1 MPDDLTAQVGLGV
14 AIAVILL
21 EKCFAF
27 IKGMK
32 QNGGSENQTTGIPLE
47 QWNDVENKINEL
59 HSLHTKF
66 DADGVPLWYVKITIY
81 EKLKHIRD
89 IVDRIDAKTH

>member
-27 IKGMK
+27 IKSMR
-32 QNGGSENQTTGIPLE
+32 QNGDSEKHTPCVPLE

-81 EKLKHIRD
+81 DKLSHIRD
-89 IVDRIDAKTH
+89 IIDRIDAKL